1 MRFCSRS
8 LALLMLKKLRL
19 KHEFNRL
26 DEVLDPNRA
35 QCARNQMIQNNCE
48 LR

>member
-8 LALLMLKKLRL
+8 LAFLMPKKLRL

-26 DEVLDPNRA
+26 DEVLAPNRA
-35 QCARNQMIQNNCE
+35 QCARDQMIQNDRE
-48 LR
+48 FR